1 MVTGSFLPDLVVSIN
16 SLVFLF
22 YIIKNK
28 IYFFF
33 NQFFSKFFLFFYI
46 YLNFSSFLSVDI
58 LFSLKSTL
66 PYFRFFILVL
76 IIYYLC
82 ENVKDFKKNFFISL
96 LLTLFVLVFDG
107 YIQYIYG
114 TNLQG
119 YGIDGSS
126 RLGGLFG
133 DEKILG
139 SFLSRHLPLLIF
151 FIFNLNLVNSR
162 YKYFFMLFITSIV
175 ILIFLSGERASFVF
189 SLLTIIY
196 LILLIKKIRLLGI
209 ISLTISLMIIFS
221 QIYFNDSIKNRMIDK
236 TLNGFS
242 STAYISKI
250 HERYFFTALDLF
262 KENIITGTGPNT
274 FRKTCANSK
283 IINKACSTHPHN
295 TYIQLLSETGI
306 IGFLF
311 IFMFFLYFMFI
322 SLKQFYFSIK
332 KKIYLDD
339 DQVCLVSAF
348 LITLLPIASTGNFFN
363 NFLSIIY
370 FLPIG
375 FYLSSKL
382 KNDNF

>member
-1 MVTGSFLPDLVVSIN
+1 MIN
-16 SLVFLF
+16 
-22 YIIKNK
+22 
-28 IYFFF
+28 
-33 NQFFSKFFLFFYI
+33 
-46 YLNFSSFLSVDI
+46 
-58 LFSLKSTL
+58 
-66 PYFRFFILVL
+66 
-76 IIYYLC
+76 
-82 ENVKDFKKNFFISL
+82 
-96 LLTLFVLVFDG
+96 
-107 YIQYIYG
+107 
-114 TNLQG
+114 
-119 YGIDGSS
+119 
-126 RLGGLFG
+126 
-133 DEKILG
+133 
-139 SFLSRHLPLLIF
+139 
-151 FIFNLNLVNSR
+151 
-162 YKYFFMLFITSIV
+162 
-175 ILIFLSGERASFVF
+175 A
-189 SLLTIIY
+189 
-196 LILLIKKIRLLGI
+196 
-209 ISLTISLMIIFS
+209 
-221 QIYFNDSIKNRMIDK
+221 

-242 STAYISKI
+242 TTAYISKI

-274 FRKTCANSK
+274 FRKTCVNSK
-283 IINKACSTHPHN
+283 FINKACSTHPHN

>member
-82 ENVKDFKKNFFISL
+82 ENVKNFKKNFFISL

-119 YGIDGSS
+119 YRIDDSS

-162 YKYFFMLFITSIV
+162 YKYFFVLFITSIV

-196 LILLIKKIRLLGI
+196 LILLIKKIRILGI

-221 QIYFNDSIKNRMIDK
+221 QIYFNSSIKNRMINA

-242 STAYISKI
+242 TTAYISKI

-274 FRKTCANSK
+274 FRKTCVNSK
-283 IINKACSTHPHN
+283 FINKACSTHPHN

>member
-16 SLVFLF
+16 SLVFLY

-82 ENVKDFKKNFFISL
+82 ENVKNFKKFFFISL

-119 YGIDGSS
+119 YGIDDSS

-221 QIYFNDSIKNRMIDK
+221 QIYFNDSIKNRMINT

-274 FRKTCANSK
+274 FRKTCDNSK

-306 IGFLF
+306 IGFLS
-311 IFMFFLYFMFI
+311 IFVFLLYFIFI

-332 KKIYLDD
+332 KKTYLDD

-348 LITLLPIASTGNFFN
+348 LITLLPIATSGNFFN

>member
-82 ENVKDFKKNFFISL
+82 ENVKNFKIFFFLSL
-96 LLTLFVLVFDG
+96 LLTLFGLVFDG

-119 YGIDGSS
+119 YGIDESS

-162 YKYFFMLFITSIV
+162 YKYFFMLFITSIL

-189 SLLTIIY
+189 SFLTIIY

-221 QIYFNDSIKNRMIDK
+221 QIYFNDSIKNRMINK
-236 TLNGFS
+236 TLDGFS

-250 HERYFFTALDLF
+250 HERYYFTALDLF

-274 FRKTCANSK
+274 FRKTCVNSK

-311 IFMFFLYFMFI
+311 IFVFFLYFIFI

-332 KKIYLDD
+332 KKTYLDD

-348 LITLLPIASTGNFFN
+348 LITLLPIATSGNFFN

>member
-16 SLVFLF
+16 SLVFLY

-46 YLNFSSFLSVDI
+46 YLNFCSFLSVDI

-126 RLGGLFG
+126 RLSGLFG

>member
-82 ENVKDFKKNFFISL
+82 ENVKNFKIFFFLSL
-96 LLTLFVLVFDG
+96 LLTLFGLVFDG

-119 YGIDGSS
+119 YGIDESS

-162 YKYFFMLFITSIV
+162 YKYFFMLFITSIL

-221 QIYFNDSIKNRMIDK
+221 QIYFNDSIKNRMINK
-236 TLNGFS
+236 TLDGFS

-250 HERYFFTALDLF
+250 HERYYFTALDLF

-274 FRKTCANSK
+274 FRKTCDNSK

-311 IFMFFLYFMFI
+311 IFVFFLYFIFI

-332 KKIYLDD
+332 KKTYLDD

-348 LITLLPIASTGNFFN
+348 LITLLPIATSGNFFN